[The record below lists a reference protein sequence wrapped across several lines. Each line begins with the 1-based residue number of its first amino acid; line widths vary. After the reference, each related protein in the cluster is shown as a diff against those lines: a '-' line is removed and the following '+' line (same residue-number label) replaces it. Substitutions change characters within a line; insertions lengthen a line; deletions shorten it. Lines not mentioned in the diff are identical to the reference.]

1 MAIRVRTV
9 RNNDELAL
17 GLGAIG
23 HYFGWV
29 PTGEQAE
36 SFVSYL
42 PHDRMHA
49 AFEDGRIVGGAG
61 VYPFEMTVP
70 GGPLRCAG
78 VTVVGVLP
86 THRRRGI
93 LRRMMTA
100 QLEDIRE
107 REEPFAA
114 LWASED
120 TIYGR
125 FGYGPASR
133 VTEIKLPR
141 VAAALRP
148 DTPPAEG
155 HVRLVDHDEAMKA
168 FPRIY
173 DRIRRTQP
181 GFVLRSREWW
191 QGRNLDD
198 TQEWRRAGSGPLN
211 RALLEIDGRPA
222 GYALYRIAQHPT
234 EFKRTLRVQ
243 EAHGLDA
250 RATREI
256 WRFLLAVDWMEDV
269 EARLLPLDHPIW
281 QLVARPR
288 LLGMKV
294 WDGLWVRPVDVGA
307 ALSGRSYAKDGR
319 VTIEVVSDPLFA
331 DNVGCWTIAD
341 GRASK
346 TSRRPDVRLDVQTL
360 GSVYL
365 AGFTFAQLARGGRL
379 EEAARGGIARADAL
393 FHTDVEPW
401 CPEIF

>member
-1 MAIRVRTV
+1 VAIRVRTV
-9 RNNDELAL
+9 RSNDELAL
-17 GLGAIG
+17 ALGAIG

-36 SFVSYL
+36 GFVSYL
-42 PHDRMHA
+42 PLDRMHA
-49 AFEDGRIVGGAG
+49 AFADGRIVGGAG
-61 VYPFEMTVP
+61 VYPFELTVP
-70 GGPLRCAG
+70 GGPLTCAG

-107 REEPFAA
+107 RGEPFAA

-125 FGYGPASR
+125 FGFGAASR
-133 VTEIKLPR
+133 CAEIKLPR

-148 DTPPAEG
+148 GTPPQEG
-155 HVRLVDHDEAMKA
+155 AVRLVDDDEAMKT

-173 DRIRRTQP
+173 DRLRRKHP
-181 GFVLRSREWW
+181 GFVLRTREWW
-191 QGRNLDD
+191 QGRTLDD

-211 RALLEIDGRPA
+211 RALLELDGRPA
-222 GYALYRIAQHPT
+222 GYAIYRIAQHPT

-243 EAHGLDA
+243 EALGLDA

-256 WRFLLAVDWMEDV
+256 WRFLLGIDWMEDI
-269 EARLLPLDHPIW
+269 EARLLPLDHPLW

-307 ALSGRSYAKDGR
+307 ALSGRSYASDGR
-319 VTIEVVSDPLFA
+319 VTIEVVADPLF
-331 DNVGCWTIAD
+331 DENVGCWTIAD
-341 GRASK
+341 GRARK
-346 TSRRPDVRLDVQTL
+346 ASRRPDVRMDVQAL

-365 AGFTFAQLARGGRL
+365 SGFTFTELARGGRVR
-379 EEAARGGIARADAL
+379 EVARGGTARADAL